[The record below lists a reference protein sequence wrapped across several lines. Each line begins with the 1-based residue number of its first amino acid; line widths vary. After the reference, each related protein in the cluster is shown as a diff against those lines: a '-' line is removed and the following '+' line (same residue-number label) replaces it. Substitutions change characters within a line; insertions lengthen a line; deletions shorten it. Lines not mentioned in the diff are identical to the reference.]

1 MPCSPSI
8 LLKRA
13 VLFFVAFCLLTVWT
27 GAALAGQT
35 VVDPRPIIEELIKE
49 YVKKRGDHG
58 IKVVGLGSWIKGGK
72 YRNPL
77 LNPADPSDHDMTLF
91 MDSDD
96 TAKMQKEWRNFQ
108 NYMKRGLEDKI
119 PAKDAKAVLKS
130 VNIYPPDQLT
140 DDIID
145 QSDAVA
151 KYQKLAGTP
160 GGTPNL
166 GGEPVEGIWG
176 SGKRPYVQSYSSTNG
191 RTFYK
196 DAKGVVRKG
205 FSDLDN
211 LAAGY
216 GKFTGYNTARLSSQ
230 WADKAVKSMQ
240 GGRPAETIKYLE
252 RLNQS
257 LRKSKSMAGLR
268 GSALNNP
275 ELLDAMADYKKAMA
289 KVSREVAAA
298 TEKAKKL
305 GQTLSDDQVKALT
318 AKLTKEGRAGWL
330 DKNRKLINQA
340 LEYGQMESAY
350 CRMVARGGDDAALYL
365 KQLKGPRLRKFL
377 RSVSKTVDGA
387 RKMGVKGFQTLGK
400 VPWGKV
406 LKFAAALAVAAE
418 AHNIASVYNEKGM
431 DAALKQAN
439 LTAILTLFPPNIVG
453 QMILEYGGTE
463 LGYDLV
469 TSQQGCLN
477 LVAGVYEVKGREQ
490 SASGSQIAKLAE
502 NYADAEKVQEV
513 VAIHARRASH
523 KGLKKESAAD
533 REAAEAVAG
542 RLIAKC
548 TGVVLDAWQRERL
561 RLLALALAQKYKL
574 DAKMSRSLPAISL
587 STRPSGKGQVEV
599 SASFNPGGSRQPY
612 LEMLRKLDSRIKALG
627 GKGKLGGLLVTEDYI
642 WQVRRYQPGDGR
654 GKWGPW
660 KEVSRNS
667 YRVYINRDKM
677 PFFGWRRGATFKLN
691 KGYHYEVGLSYALKE
706 RPDPDLDFMAPEVKD
721 NLRDLWQRY
730 AFNPVARLDTAF
742 AKLAIQGP
750 AKLLLGQRGT
760 LTSEIKGAQEL
771 EPGAKLLVAWI
782 NPQTGKEVGTGPS
795 LNLKRE
801 QGPGKF
807 SIQAVLYQVKG
818 SQRQALARASHSI
831 EFLAPASLRFTALDR
846 ETRQPLPG
854 ARWDLKGPAS
864 FSRGPA
870 AVIEIAPMP
879 AGTYQVVVRAP
890 GYHGLKGPLT
900 LEAGGDYRKVA
911 PLRKMEQ
918 TDGLRPAPAA
928 KAKPA
933 PSKVKPGGM
942 SPQEICSC
950 YERLY
955 LKQNAARSAKDQVL
969 VVSPMVWDPQN
980 KKCTGLYRL
989 PPPYTSV
996 KKGVKGPAQWRVSR
1010 SLNRAQREC
1019 ERAEKA
1025 AGKSAAPKKAPCK
1038 YTMLKSF
1045 QGLVAQSVLAGKNA
1059 PAQKEYSLALPG
1071 PGTVKITTTV
1081 SGRHQMANT
1090 EYGSK
1095 RFLSIVSWSS
1105 PDGAFKKGHMRGGEF
1120 YPGVRDVGSN
1130 TGYLKVAKAGGLRLK
1145 FKGESCYRSGKD
1157 YKGKPVCYQCCE
1169 AYGKY
1174 GLIML
1179 PTKFKIKVEFQP
1191 VCEEKR
1197 P

>member
-1 MPCSPSI
+1 MPLLRISGFLI
-8 LLKRA
+8 LTAALSWWP
-13 VLFFVAFCLLTVWT
+13 CLGPA
-27 GAALAGQT
+27 GAATWKERGKEVFKRTADSLRPHQAAAEDLARAAAQSAKDWKEWKKRYEDTTKAMDDLVREGLPAVQDWLNKQWRNATDPREKDKYLEWLRKVRGFESSMVELNKSYGRILPAVRKAKGYIDLAGQIFDQHEKAHARRGGQAAYGLHMLSWLGQT
-35 VVDPRPIIEELIKE
+35 FGDKVPLI
-49 YVKKRGDHG
+49 G
-58 IKVVGLGSWIKGGK
+58 
-72 YRNPL
+72 
-77 LNPADPSDHDMTLF
+77 PA
-91 MDSDD
+91 
-96 TAKMQKEWRNFQ
+96 
-108 NYMKRGLEDKI
+108 
-119 PAKDAKAVLKS
+119 LKT
-130 VNIYPPDQLT
+130 Y
-140 DDIID
+140 
-145 QSDAVA
+145 SDAA
-151 KYQKLAGTP
+151 
-160 GGTPNL
+160 
-166 GGEPVEGIWG
+166 
-176 SGKRPYVQSYSSTNG
+176 
-191 RTFYK
+191 
-196 DAKGVVRKG
+196 
-205 FSDLDN
+205 
-211 LAAGY
+211 
-216 GKFTGYNTARLSSQ
+216 
-230 WADKAVKSMQ
+230 
-240 GGRPAETIKYLE
+240 
-252 RLNQS
+252 
-257 LRKSKSMAGLR
+257 
-268 GSALNNP
+268 SA
-275 ELLDAMADYKKAMA
+275 LLDATDKLAADLVQYH
-289 KVSREVAAA
+289 
-298 TEKAKKL
+298 
-305 GQTLSDDQVKALT
+305 
-318 AKLTKEGRAGWL
+318 
-330 DKNRKLINQA
+330 NQGA
-340 LEYGQMESAY
+340 I
-350 CRMVARGGDDAALYL
+350 
-365 KQLKGPRLRKFL
+365 GPG
-377 RSVSKTVDGA
+377 S
-387 RKMGVKGFQTLGK
+387 
-400 VPWGKV
+400 
-406 LKFAAALAVAAE
+406 
-418 AHNIASVYNEKGM
+418 
-431 DAALKQAN
+431 
-439 LTAILTLFPPNIVG
+439 
-453 QMILEYGGTE
+453 YGGT
-463 LGYDLV
+463 DNPQWR
-469 TSQQGCLN
+469 T
-477 LVAGVYEVKGREQ
+477 LVAQFGEQVQGKGVFFPQGPHYVYGPDDDSSLRFIWDPQEQTWTKVPADVDEAKIYRQALITGRILSPQQLTVRVLNAAAGQRLEQQAEEIRRILDHIRDHFYTVNLLYGAGVPWPVVKYLRSPQ
-490 SASGSQIAKLAE
+490 DFSAH
-502 NYADAEKVQEV
+502 YVF
-513 VAIHARRASH
+513 
-523 KGLKKESAAD
+523 
-533 REAAEAVAG
+533 
-542 RLIAKC
+542 
-548 TGVVLDAWQRERL
+548 TGNF
-561 RLLALALAQKYKL
+561 
-574 DAKMSRSLPAISL
+574 
-587 STRPSGKGQVEV
+587 KGQVRQAVKAVRERARRELARGQGDREGLAIIYRRCRELEKWGNSAGMELPATTSIVFQVTAERTGPIPAGRIDLLPSVGASGRRRV
-599 SASFNPGGSRQPY
+599 SFHKGWARLYVVPNGSYQVTARAQSF
-612 LEMLRKLDSRIKALG
+612 
-627 GKGKLGGLLVTEDYI
+627 
-642 WQVRRYQPGDGR
+642 QPGVQALQVND
-654 GKWGPW
+654 
-660 KEVSRNS
+660 
-667 YRVYINRDKM
+667 RV
-677 PFFGWRRGATFKLN
+677 
-691 KGYHYEVGLSYALKE
+691 
-706 RPDPDLDFMAPEVKD
+706 RPDI
-721 NLRDLWQRY
+721 NLKFILLPLAWR
-730 AFNPVARLDTAF
+730 
-742 AKLAIQGP
+742 LAIQGP

-818 SQRQALARASHSI
+818 GQRQALARASHSI

-996 KKGVKGPAQWRVSR
+996 KKGVKGLAQWRVSR